1 MKPLSATEAV
11 AAIEAGTLTA
21 EKLVRDCLDR
31 IAEREPVVKAWAFL
45 DPALAIAQAKAA
57 DAARGGVLRGVPI
70 GVKDIIDTHDMPTGH
85 NSPIFEGK
93 VPFGD
98 AACVALCRT
107 ANAVIMGKTVTTE
120 FANRHP
126 GPTTNPHNPGHTP
139 GGSSS
144 GSAAAVADGHVP
156 LAFGTQTGGSVIRPA
171 AYCGV
176 IGYKPTFGDF
186 SRVGIKM
193 QCHSLDT
200 LGLMAR
206 TLDDI
211 ALFRGA
217 VLKLPPV
224 AIDRGIAAPAHR
236 LLPHADLGRG
246 LGRHQG
252 AARAPRPELAD
263 KGAVGGRY
271 CLRAALRRH
280 SRRSRCHLG
289 LGGHAQLRRRTAAQ
303 SRQGQPRADGRLAEA
318 RPRDQPG
325 ALRRRPAQVG
335 GLPRPCRFAV
345 RQGRR
350 AALPQRAGRGA
361 GRASSSPAIRASTR
375 SGPRPARPVLPC
387 RPAPA
392 PTACRSASS
401 SSGCATRTTGCSPPP
416 HGLRRI
422 CTEAYRH
429 APHQWRTTSGRPA
442 PHRRFRPL
450 PDRRASP
457 APVAA
462 GRREPAL
469 ARRPHEG
476 GGAGAGDRRRRQR
489 HRPQPQDRAAPAD
502 GLAHRHPAA
511 RRLAR
516 RRHGRDLRPR
526 SGARAGRGSRH
537 RASRRRRRLVGRRGG
552 PLGRHDRL
560 QELHRPHHR
569 GRHRRR
575 RAIATTAARCA
586 MR

>member
-1 MKPLSATEAV
+1 M
-11 AAIEAGTLTA
+11 
-21 EKLVRDCLDR
+21 
-31 IAEREPVVKAWAFL
+31 
-45 DPALAIAQAKAA
+45 
-57 DAARGGVLRGVPI
+57 LRGVPI

-252 AARAPRPELAD
+252 AARGDRQQRSPT
-263 KGAVGGRY
+263 
-271 CLRAALRRH
+271 RARRWSMSP
-280 SRRSRCHLG
+280 SRRPSPTSSTITAPSR
-289 LGGHAQLRRRTAAQ
+289 
-303 SRQGQPRADGRLAEA
+303 P
-318 RPRDQPG
+318 
-325 ALRRRPAQVG
+325 
-335 GLPRPCRFAV
+335 
-345 RQGRR
+345 
-350 AALPQRAGRGA
+350 
-361 GRASSSPAIRASTR
+361 GRARATT
-375 SGPRPARPVLPC
+375 
-387 RPAPA
+387 
-392 PTACRSASS
+392 PT
-401 SSGCATRTTGCSPPP
+401 SGCAIPTR
-416 HGLRRI
+416 
-422 CTEAYRH
+422 
-429 APHQWRTTSGRPA
+429 
-442 PHRRFRPL
+442 
-450 PDRRASP
+450 
-457 APVAA
+457 
-462 GRREPAL
+462 
-469 ARRPHEG
+469 
-476 GGAGAGDRRRRQR
+476 
-489 HRPQPQDRAAPAD
+489 
-502 GLAHRHPAA
+502 
-511 RRLAR
+511 
-516 RRHGRDLRPR
+516 
-526 SGARAGRGSRH
+526 
-537 RASRRRRRLVGRRGG
+537 
-552 PLGRHDRL
+552 
-560 QELHRPHHR
+560 
-569 GRHRRR
+569 
-575 RAIATTAARCA
+575 
-586 MR
+586 